1 MKVPDNLLFSLFI
14 EQDARIKKGLSEK
27 TLDVSTGRRLRALSD
42 EPAATYNVTELK
54 KEIAQLSQH
63 SQNRLFADT
72 NLTYADFTLGKMW
85 DTLKG
90 LYATTLRAK
99 NSATITPDQVS
110 ALVGQFE
117 KSLGQLL
124 DRANDKLGQNYLF
137 GGSSLTV
144 KPFDPSTLNYTASSQ
159 DFEVWVSENSKV
171 SVFLRGDRVFG
182 SNLYISN
189 VSYASPTTN
198 FTTSGAITLQVG
210 SNTYTINYGGAGEP
224 QNIQELAQDIN
235 DNFGDKLHA
244 FVSQNPDGS
253 YSLALAT
260 VELSASV
267 QFISI
272 SGELDY
278 GSDSDI
284 NNDFENPNIL
294 QAVSRVR
301 EKLQGGF
308 HPDDFDLFSLNRAG
322 DLVSLRRS
330 EVGSVLSTVK
340 NLQPTQENLDVVLKK
355 QKSDLEDADLSESI
369 MEYTRY
375 RIAYE
380 ALMRMVADQ
389 KDLTI
394 LRYL

>member
-27 TLDVSTGRRLRALSD
+27 TLDVSTGRRVRALSD
-42 EPAATYNVTELK
+42 EPTATYNVIELK

-72 NLTYADFTLGKMW
+72 NLTYVDFTLGKVW

-90 LYATTLRAK
+90 LYATTIRAK
-99 NSATITPDQVS
+99 NSATLTPDQLS
-110 ALVGQFE
+110 ALAEQFD
-117 KSLGQLL
+117 KGLGHIL
-124 DRANDKLGQNYLF
+124 DMANDKLGQNYLF

-144 KPFDPSTLNYTASSQ
+144 KPFDPNTLNYTASSQ

-171 SVFLRGDRVFG
+171 SVFLRGDKVFG
-182 SNLYISN
+182 SNLYISK
-189 VSYASPTTN
+189 VSFASPTTS
-198 FTTSGAITLQVG
+198 FTTPGAITLQVG
-210 SNTYTINYGGAGEP
+210 SNAYTISYGGAGEP
-224 QNIQELAQDIN
+224 QNIQELAQYIN
-235 DNFGDKLHA
+235 DHFGDKLHA

-253 YSLALAT
+253 YSFALAP

-267 QFISI
+267 QFIGI
-272 SGELDY
+272 TGELSA
-278 GSDSDI
+278 G
-284 NNDFENPNIL
+284 FENPNIL
-294 QAVSRVR
+294 QAVKRVK

-308 HPDDFDLFSLNRAG
+308 YPDDFDLFSLNRAG
-322 DLVSLRRS
+322 ELISLKRS

-340 NLQPTQENLDVVLKK
+340 NLQPTQENLDLVLKK
-355 QKSDLEDADLSESI
+355 QKSDLEDADISESI

-394 LRYL
+394 LKYI

>member
-14 EQDARIKKGLSEK
+14 EQDARIKKKLSEK
-27 TLDVSTGRRLRALSD
+27 TLDVSTGRRVRALSD
-42 EPAATYNVTELK
+42 EPTVTYNAIELK

-72 NLTYADFTLGKMW
+72 NLTYIDFTLGKVW

-99 NSATITPDQVS
+99 NSATLTPDQVS
-110 ALVGQFE
+110 ALAGQFD
-117 KSLGQLL
+117 KGLGHLS
-124 DRANDKLGQNYLF
+124 DMANDKLGQNYLF

-144 KPFDPSTLNYTASSQ
+144 KPFDPNTLNYTASSQ
-159 DFEVWVSENSKV
+159 DFEVWVSENLKV
-171 SVFLRGDRVFG
+171 SVFLRGDKVFG
-182 SNLYISN
+182 SNLYISK
-189 VSYASPTTN
+189 VPYTSPTTS
-198 FTTSGAITLQVG
+198 FTTPGAITLQVG
-210 SNTYTINYGGAGEP
+210 SNTYTISYGGAGEP
-224 QNIQELAQDIN
+224 QNVQELAQYIN

-260 VELSASV
+260 VELSANV
-267 QFISI
+267 QFIGI
-272 SGELDY
+272 TGELST
-278 GSDSDI
+278 G
-284 NNDFENPNIL
+284 FENPNIL
-294 QAVSRVR
+294 QAVKRVK

-308 HPDDFDLFSLNRAG
+308 YPDDFDLFSLNRASEQI
-322 DLVSLRRS
+322 SLRRS

-340 NLQPTQENLDVVLKK
+340 NLQPTQEKLDVVLKK
-355 QKSDLEDADLSESI
+355 QKSDIEDADLSESI

-375 RIAYE
+375 RITYE

-394 LRYL
+394 LKYI

>member
-27 TLDVSTGRRLRALSD
+27 TLDVSTGRRVRALSD
-42 EPAATYNVTELK
+42 EPTATYNVIELK

-72 NLTYADFTLGKMW
+72 NLTYVDFTLGKVW

-99 NSATITPDQVS
+99 NSATLTPDQLS
-110 ALVGQFE
+110 ALAEQFD
-117 KSLGQLL
+117 KGLGHIL
-124 DRANDKLGQNYLF
+124 DMANDKLGQNYLF

-144 KPFDPSTLNYTASSQ
+144 KPFDSNTLNYTASSQ

-171 SVFLRGDRVFG
+171 SVFLRGDKVFG
-182 SNLYISN
+182 SNLYISK
-189 VSYASPTTN
+189 VSYTSPTTN
-198 FTTSGAITLQVG
+198 FTTPGAITLQVG

-224 QNIQELAQDIN
+224 QNVQELAQDIN

-253 YSLALAT
+253 YSLALAP
-260 VELSASV
+260 VELSANV
-267 QFISI
+267 QFIGI
-272 SGELDY
+272 TGELST
-278 GSDSDI
+278 G
-284 NNDFENPNIL
+284 FENPNIL
-294 QAVSRVR
+294 QVVKRVK

-308 HPDDFDLFSLNRAG
+308 HPDDFDLFSLNRAS

-355 QKSDLEDADLSESI
+355 QKSDLEDADLSESL

-380 ALMRMVADQ
+380 ALMRIVADQ

>member
-14 EQDARIKKGLSEK
+14 EQDARIKKELSEK

-42 EPAATYNVTELK
+42 EPTATYNVIELK

-72 NLTYADFTLGKMW
+72 NLTYVDFTLGKVW
-85 DTLKG
+85 DTLKE
-90 LYATTLRAK
+90 LYATTIRAK
-99 NSATITPDQVS
+99 NSATLTSDQLY
-110 ALVGQFE
+110 ALAEQFD
-117 KSLGQLL
+117 KDLGHLL
-124 DRANDKLGQNYLF
+124 DMANDKLGQNYLF

-144 KPFDPSTLNYTASSQ
+144 KPFDPDTLNYTASSQ

-171 SVFLRGDRVFG
+171 SVFLRGDKVFG
-182 SNLYISN
+182 SNLYISK
-189 VSYASPTTN
+189 VSYASPTTS
-198 FTTSGAITLQVG
+198 FTTPGTITLQVG

-224 QNIQELAQDIN
+224 QNIQELAQYIN
-235 DNFGDKLHA
+235 NNFGDKLHA

-253 YSLALAT
+253 YSLALSP
-260 VELSASV
+260 VELSANV

-272 SGELDY
+272 TGDLSPG
-278 GSDSDI
+278 
-284 NNDFENPNIL
+284 FENPNIF
-294 QAVSRVR
+294 QVVKRVKD
-301 EKLQGGF
+301 KLQGGF
-308 HPDDFDLFSLNRAG
+308 YPDDFDLFSLNRASE
-322 DLVSLRRS
+322 LISLRRS

-340 NLQPTQENLDVVLKK
+340 NLQPTQEELDVVLKE
-355 QKSDLEDADLSESI
+355 QKSDIEDADVSESL

-394 LRYL
+394 LKYI

>member
-27 TLDVSTGRRLRALSD
+27 TLDVSTGRRVRALSD
-42 EPAATYNVTELK
+42 EPTATYNVIELK

-72 NLTYADFTLGKMW
+72 NLTYVDFTLGKVW

-90 LYATTLRAK
+90 LYATTIRAK
-99 NSATITPDQVS
+99 NSATLTPDQLS
-110 ALVGQFE
+110 ALAEQFD
-117 KSLGQLL
+117 KGLGHIL
-124 DRANDKLGQNYLF
+124 DMANDKLGQNYLF

-144 KPFDPSTLNYTASSQ
+144 KPFDPNTLNYTASSQ

-171 SVFLRGDRVFG
+171 SVFLRGDKVFG
-182 SNLYISN
+182 SNLYISK
-189 VSYASPTTN
+189 VSFASPTTS
-198 FTTSGAITLQVG
+198 FTTPGAITLQVG
-210 SNTYTINYGGAGEP
+210 SNAYTISYGGAGEP
-224 QNIQELAQDIN
+224 QNIQELAQYIN
-235 DNFGDKLHA
+235 NNFGDKLHA

-253 YSLALAT
+253 YSIALAP

-267 QFISI
+267 QFIGI
-272 SGELDY
+272 TGELSA
-278 GSDSDI
+278 G
-284 NNDFENPNIL
+284 FENPNIL
-294 QAVSRVR
+294 QVVKRVK

-308 HPDDFDLFSLNRAG
+308 YPDEFDLFSLNRAG
-322 DLVSLRRS
+322 ELISLRRS

-340 NLQPTQENLDVVLKK
+340 NLQPTQENLDLVLKK
-355 QKSDLEDADLSESI
+355 QKSDLEDADISESI

-394 LRYL
+394 LKYI

>member
-1 MKVPDNLLFSLFI
+1 
-14 EQDARIKKGLSEK
+14 
-27 TLDVSTGRRLRALSD
+27 
-42 EPAATYNVTELK
+42 
-54 KEIAQLSQH
+54 
-63 SQNRLFADT
+63 
-72 NLTYADFTLGKMW
+72 
-85 DTLKG
+85 
-90 LYATTLRAK
+90 
-99 NSATITPDQVS
+99 
-110 ALVGQFE
+110 
-117 KSLGQLL
+117 
-124 DRANDKLGQNYLF
+124 
-137 GGSSLTV
+137 
-144 KPFDPSTLNYTASSQ
+144 
-159 DFEVWVSENSKV
+159 
-171 SVFLRGDRVFG
+171 
-182 SNLYISN
+182 
-189 VSYASPTTN
+189 
-198 FTTSGAITLQVG
+198 
-210 SNTYTINYGGAGEP
+210 
-224 QNIQELAQDIN
+224 LAQYIN
-235 DNFGDKLHA
+235 DNLGDKLHA

-267 QFISI
+267 QFDTITGDLST
-272 SGELDY
+272 G
-278 GSDSDI
+278 
-284 NNDFENPNIL
+284 FENPNIL
-294 QAVSRVR
+294 QVVKRVK

>member
-14 EQDARIKKGLSEK
+14 EQDARIKKKLSEK
-27 TLDVSTGRRLRALSD
+27 TLDVSMGRRVRALSD
-42 EPAATYNVTELK
+42 EPTVTYNVIELK

-72 NLTYADFTLGKMW
+72 NLTYIDFTLGKVW

-99 NSATITPDQVS
+99 NSATLTPDQVS
-110 ALVGQFE
+110 ALAEQFD
-117 KSLGQLL
+117 KGLGHLL
-124 DRANDKLGQNYLF
+124 DMANDKLGQNYLF

-144 KPFDPSTLNYTASSQ
+144 KPFDPDTLNYTASSQ

-171 SVFLRGDRVFG
+171 SVFLRGDKVFG
-182 SNLYISN
+182 SNLYISK

-198 FTTSGAITLQVG
+198 FTTPGAITLQVG

-224 QNIQELAQDIN
+224 QNIQELAQYIN

-253 YSLALAT
+253 YSIALAP
-260 VELSASV
+260 VEVSANV
-267 QFISI
+267 QFIGI
-272 SGELDY
+272 TGELST
-278 GSDSDI
+278 G
-284 NNDFENPNIL
+284 FENPNIL
-294 QAVSRVR
+294 QVVKRVK

-308 HPDDFDLFSLNRAG
+308 YPDDFDLFSLNRASE
-322 DLVSLRRS
+322 LISLRRS

-340 NLQPTQENLDVVLKK
+340 NLQPTQEKLDVVLKK

-394 LRYL
+394 LKYI

>member
-27 TLDVSTGRRLRALSD
+27 TLDVSTGRRVRALSD
-42 EPAATYNVTELK
+42 EPTATYNVIELK

-72 NLTYADFTLGKMW
+72 NLTYVDFTLGKMW

-99 NSATITPDQVS
+99 NSATLTPDQVS
-110 ALVGQFE
+110 ALAVQFD
-117 KSLGQLL
+117 KGLGQLL

-144 KPFDPSTLNYTASSQ
+144 KPFDPNTLNYTASSQ

-171 SVFLRGDRVFG
+171 SVFLRGDKVFG
-182 SNLYISN
+182 SNLYISK

-198 FTTSGAITLQVG
+198 FTTPGAITLQVG

-224 QNIQELAQDIN
+224 QNIQELAQYIN
-235 DNFGDKLHA
+235 NNFGDKLHA

-253 YSLALAT
+253 YSIALSP
-260 VELSASV
+260 VELSANV
-267 QFISI
+267 QFIGI
-272 SGELDY
+272 TGELST
-278 GSDSDI
+278 G
-284 NNDFENPNIL
+284 FENPNIL
-294 QAVSRVR
+294 QAVRRVK
-301 EKLQGGF
+301 EKLQGGLY
-308 HPDDFDLFSLNRAG
+308 PDDFDLFSLNRAS

-355 QKSDLEDADLSESI
+355 QKSDIEDADLSESI

-394 LRYL
+394 LKYL

>member
-14 EQDARIKKGLSEK
+14 EQDARIKKELSEK
-27 TLDVSTGRRLRALSD
+27 TLDVSTGRRVRALSD
-42 EPAATYNVTELK
+42 EPTATYNVIEIK

-72 NLTYADFTLGKMW
+72 NLTYADFTLGKVW

-90 LYATTLRAK
+90 LYATTIRAK
-99 NSATITPDQVS
+99 NSATLTPDQVS
-110 ALVGQFE
+110 ALAEQFD
-117 KSLGQLL
+117 KGLGHLL
-124 DRANDKLGQNYLF
+124 DMANDKLGQNYLF

-144 KPFDPSTLNYTASSQ
+144 KPFDPNTLNYTASSQ

-171 SVFLRGDRVFG
+171 SVFLRGDKVFG
-182 SNLYISN
+182 SNLYISK

-198 FTTSGAITLQVG
+198 FTTTLGAITLQVG
-210 SNTYTINYGGAGEP
+210 SSTYTINYGTSTSDRR
-224 QNIQELAQDIN
+224 NIQELAQYIN
-235 DNFGDKLHA
+235 NNLGDKLHA

-253 YSLALAT
+253 YSIALSP

-267 QFISI
+267 QFIGI
-272 SGELDY
+272 TGELST
-278 GSDSDI
+278 G
-284 NNDFENPNIL
+284 FENPNIL
-294 QAVSRVR
+294 QVVKRVK

-308 HPDDFDLFSLNRAG
+308 YPDDFDLFSLNRVD

-340 NLQPTQENLDVVLKK
+340 NLQPTQENLDVVIKK
-355 QKSDLEDADLSESI
+355 QKSDLEDADLSESL

>member
-1 MKVPDNLLFSLFI
+1 LFI
-14 EQDARIKKGLSEK
+14 EQDARIKKRLSEK
-27 TLDVSTGRRLRALSD
+27 TLDVSTGRRVRALSD
-42 EPAATYNVTELK
+42 EPTATYNVIELK

-99 NSATITPDQVS
+99 NSATLTPDQVS
-110 ALVGQFE
+110 ALAEQFD
-117 KSLGQLL
+117 KGLGHLL

-144 KPFDPSTLNYTASSQ
+144 KPFDPNTLNYTASSQ

-171 SVFLRGDRVFG
+171 SVFLRGDKVFG
-182 SNLYISN
+182 SNLYISKA
-189 VSYASPTTN
+189 SYISPTTN
-198 FTTSGAITLQVG
+198 FTTPGAITLQVG
-210 SNTYTINYGGAGEP
+210 SNTYTISYGGAGEP
-224 QNIQELAQDIN
+224 QNIQELAQYIN
-235 DNFGDKLHA
+235 NNLGDKLHA
-244 FVSQNPDGS
+244 LVSQNPDGS

-267 QFISI
+267 QFGTI
-272 SGELDY
+272 SGDLST
-278 GSDSDI
+278 G
-284 NNDFENPNIL
+284 FENPNIL
-294 QAVSRVR
+294 QVVKRVK
-301 EKLQGGF
+301 EKLQSGF
-308 HPDDFDLFSLNRAG
+308 YPDDFDLFSLNRASE
-322 DLVSLRRS
+322 LISLRRS

-340 NLQPTQENLDVVLKK
+340 NLQPTQENIDVVLKK

-394 LRYL
+394 LKYL

>member
-1 MKVPDNLLFSLFI
+1 MKVPDNLLFSLFV
-14 EQDARIKKGLSEK
+14 EQNARIKKGLSEK
-27 TLDVSTGRRLRALSD
+27 TLDVSTGRRVRSLSD
-42 EPAATYNVTELK
+42 EPTATYNVIELK

-99 NSATITPDQVS
+99 NSATLTPDQVS
-110 ALVGQFE
+110 ALAVQFD
-117 KSLGQLL
+117 KGLGQLL

-144 KPFDPSTLNYTASSQ
+144 KPFDPNTLDYTASSQ

-171 SVFLRGDRVFG
+171 SVFLRGDKVFG
-182 SNLYISN
+182 SNLYISK
-189 VSYASPTTN
+189 VSYASPTTS
-198 FTTSGAITLQVG
+198 FTTPGAITLQVG

-224 QNIQELAQDIN
+224 QNIQELAQYIN
-235 DNFGDKLHA
+235 DHFGDKLHA

-253 YSLALAT
+253 YSLALAP

-267 QFISI
+267 QFIGI
-272 SGELDY
+272 TGELST
-278 GSDSDI
+278 G
-284 NNDFENPNIL
+284 FENPNIL
-294 QAVSRVR
+294 QAVKRVK

-308 HPDDFDLFSLNRAG
+308 YPDDFDLFSLNRVG

-340 NLQPTQENLDVVLKK
+340 NLQPTQDNLDVVLKK
-355 QKSDLEDADLSESI
+355 QKSDIEDADLSESI

-394 LRYL
+394 LKYI

>member
-14 EQDARIKKGLSEK
+14 EQDARIKKELSEK
-27 TLDVSTGRRLRALSD
+27 TLDVSTGRRVRALSD
-42 EPAATYNVTELK
+42 EPTATYNVIELK

-72 NLTYADFTLGKMW
+72 NLTYADFTLGKVW

-99 NSATITPDQVS
+99 NSATLTPDQLY
-110 ALVGQFE
+110 ALAEQFD

-144 KPFDPSTLNYTASSQ
+144 KPFDPNTLNYTASSQ

-171 SVFLRGDRVFG
+171 SVFLRGDKVFG
-182 SNLYISN
+182 SNLYISK
-189 VSYASPTTN
+189 VSYASPTTS
-198 FTTSGAITLQVG
+198 FTTPGAITLQVG
-210 SNTYTINYGGAGEP
+210 SNTYTISYGGAGEP
-224 QNIQELAQDIN
+224 QNIQELAQYIN
-235 DNFGDKLHA
+235 NNLGDKLHA

-253 YSLALAT
+253 YSIALAP
-260 VELSASV
+260 VELSSNV

-272 SGELDY
+272 SGELST
-278 GSDSDI
+278 G
-284 NNDFENPNIL
+284 FENPNIL
-294 QAVSRVR
+294 QVVKRVK

-308 HPDDFDLFSLNRAG
+308 YPDDFDLFSLNRAS

-355 QKSDLEDADLSESI
+355 QKSDIEDADLSESI

-394 LRYL
+394 LKYI

>member
-14 EQDARIKKGLSEK
+14 EQDARIKKVLSEK
-27 TLDVSTGRRLRALSD
+27 TLDVSTGRRVRALSD
-42 EPAATYNVTELK
+42 EPTATYNVIELK

-72 NLTYADFTLGKMW
+72 NLTYVDFTLGKVW

-90 LYATTLRAK
+90 LYATTIRAK
-99 NSATITPDQVS
+99 NSATLTPDQLS
-110 ALVGQFE
+110 ALAEQFD
-117 KSLGQLL
+117 KGLGHIL
-124 DRANDKLGQNYLF
+124 DMANDKLGQNYLF

-144 KPFDPSTLNYTASSQ
+144 KPFDPNTLNYTASSQ

-171 SVFLRGDRVFG
+171 SVFLRGDKVFG
-182 SNLYISN
+182 SNLYISK
-189 VSYASPTTN
+189 VSFASPTTS
-198 FTTSGAITLQVG
+198 FTTPGAITLQVG
-210 SNTYTINYGGAGEP
+210 SNAYTISYGGAGEP
-224 QNIQELAQDIN
+224 QNIQELAQYIN
-235 DNFGDKLHA
+235 NNFGDKLHA

-253 YSLALAT
+253 YSIALAP
-260 VELSASV
+260 VELSANV
-267 QFISI
+267 QFIGI
-272 SGELDY
+272 TGELSA
-278 GSDSDI
+278 G
-284 NNDFENPNIL
+284 FENPNIL
-294 QAVSRVR
+294 QAVKRVK

-308 HPDDFDLFSLNRAG
+308 YPDDFDLFSLNRASE
-322 DLVSLRRS
+322 LISLRRS

-340 NLQPTQENLDVVLKK
+340 NLQPTQEKLDVVLKK
-355 QKSDLEDADLSESI
+355 QKSDIEDANISESL

>member
-1 MKVPDNLLFSLFI
+1 
-14 EQDARIKKGLSEK
+14 
-27 TLDVSTGRRLRALSD
+27 
-42 EPAATYNVTELK
+42 
-54 KEIAQLSQH
+54 
-63 SQNRLFADT
+63 
-72 NLTYADFTLGKMW
+72 
-85 DTLKG
+85 
-90 LYATTLRAK
+90 
-99 NSATITPDQVS
+99 
-110 ALVGQFE
+110 
-117 KSLGQLL
+117 
-124 DRANDKLGQNYLF
+124 
-137 GGSSLTV
+137 
-144 KPFDPSTLNYTASSQ
+144 
-159 DFEVWVSENSKV
+159 
-171 SVFLRGDRVFG
+171 
-182 SNLYISN
+182 
-189 VSYASPTTN
+189 
-198 FTTSGAITLQVG
+198 
-210 SNTYTINYGGAGEP
+210 
-224 QNIQELAQDIN
+224 LAQDIN

-253 YSLALAT
+253 YSLALAP

-294 QAVSRVR
+294 QVVKRVK

-308 HPDDFDLFSLNRAG
+308 YPDDFDLFSLNRVG

-355 QKSDLEDADLSESI
+355 QKSDIEDADLSESI

>member
-27 TLDVSTGRRLRALSD
+27 TLDVSTGRRVGALSD
-42 EPAATYNVTELK
+42 EPTATYNVIELK

-72 NLTYADFTLGKMW
+72 NLTYVDFTLGKVW

-90 LYATTLRAK
+90 LYATTIRAK
-99 NSATITPDQVS
+99 NSATLTPDQLS
-110 ALVGQFE
+110 ALAEQFD
-117 KSLGQLL
+117 KGLGQLL
-124 DRANDKLGQNYLF
+124 DMANDKLGQNYLF

-144 KPFDPSTLNYTASSQ
+144 KPFDPNTLDYTASSQ

-171 SVFLRGDRVFG
+171 SVFLRGDKVFG
-182 SNLYISN
+182 SNLYISK
-189 VSYASPTTN
+189 VSYVSPITS
-198 FTTSGAITLQVG
+198 FTTPGAITLQVG

-224 QNIQELAQDIN
+224 QNIQELAQYIN
-235 DNFGDKLHA
+235 DHFGDKLHA

-253 YSLALAT
+253 YSLALST
-260 VELSASV
+260 VELSANV
-267 QFISI
+267 QFIGI
-272 SGELDY
+272 SGDLST
-278 GSDSDI
+278 G
-284 NNDFENPNIL
+284 FENPNIL
-294 QAVSRVR
+294 QVVKRVK

-308 HPDDFDLFSLNRAG
+308 YPDDFDLFSLNRASE
-322 DLVSLRRS
+322 LISLRRS

-340 NLQPTQENLDVVLKK
+340 NLQPTQEKLDVVLKK
-355 QKSDLEDADLSESI
+355 QKSDIEDANISESL

-394 LRYL
+394 LKYL

>member
-14 EQDARIKKGLSEK
+14 EQDARIKKELSEK

-42 EPAATYNVTELK
+42 EPTATYNVIELK

-90 LYATTLRAK
+90 LYATTHRAK

-110 ALVGQFE
+110 ALAEQFD
-117 KSLGQLL
+117 KGLGQLL

-144 KPFDPSTLNYTASSQ
+144 KPFDPSTLDYTASFQ

-171 SVFLRGDRVFG
+171 SVFLRGNRVFG

-198 FTTSGAITLQVG
+198 FTPPGAITLQVG

-224 QNIQELAQDIN
+224 QNTQELAQYIN
-235 DNFGDKLHA
+235 DNFGDELHA

-253 YSLALAT
+253 YSLALST

-267 QFISI
+267 QFDII
-272 SGELDY
+272 TGELSM
-278 GSDSDI
+278 G
-284 NNDFENPNIL
+284 FENPNIL
-294 QAVSRVR
+294 QVVERVK

-308 HPDDFDLFSLNRAG
+308 YPDDFDLFSLNRAG
-322 DLVSLRRS
+322 ELVSLRRS

-340 NLQPTQENLDVVLKK
+340 NLQTTQENLDVFLKK

-380 ALMRMVADQ
+380 ALMRMVAGQ
-389 KDLTI
+389 KLTNHPGKP
-394 LRYL
+394 

>member
-42 EPAATYNVTELK
+42 EPTATYNVIELK

-72 NLTYADFTLGKMW
+72 NLTYIDFILGKIW

-99 NSATITPDQVS
+99 NSATLTPDQLS
-110 ALVGQFE
+110 ALAEQFN
-117 KSLGQLL
+117 KGLGHIL
-124 DRANDKLGQNYLF
+124 DMANDKLGQNYLF

-144 KPFDPSTLNYTASSQ
+144 KPFDPNTLNYTASSQ

-171 SVFLRGDRVFG
+171 SVFLRGDKVFG
-182 SNLYISN
+182 SNLYISK

-198 FTTSGAITLQVG
+198 FTTPGAITLQVG
-210 SNTYTINYGGAGEP
+210 SNTYTISYGGAGEP
-224 QNIQELAQDIN
+224 QNIQELAQYIN
-235 DNFGDKLHA
+235 DHFGDKLHA

-253 YSLALAT
+253 YSIALAP

-272 SGELDY
+272 TGELST
-278 GSDSDI
+278 G
-284 NNDFENPNIL
+284 FENPNIL
-294 QAVSRVR
+294 QVVKRVK

-308 HPDDFDLFSLNRAG
+308 YPDEFDLFSLNRAS

-340 NLQPTQENLDVVLKK
+340 NLQPTQEKLDLVLKK
-355 QKSDLEDADLSESI
+355 QKSNIEDADLSESI

-394 LRYL
+394 LKYI

>member
-14 EQDARIKKGLSEK
+14 EQDAKIKKGLSEK
-27 TLDVSTGRRLRALSD
+27 TLDVSTGRRVRALSD
-42 EPAATYNVTELK
+42 EPTATYNVIELK

-72 NLTYADFTLGKMW
+72 NLTYIDFTLGKVW

-90 LYATTLRAK
+90 LYATTVRAK
-99 NSATITPDQVS
+99 NSATLTLDQVS
-110 ALVGQFE
+110 ALAEQFD
-117 KSLGQLL
+117 KGLGHLL
-124 DRANDKLGQNYLF
+124 DMANDKLGQNYLF

-144 KPFDPSTLNYTASSQ
+144 KPFDPNTLNYTASSQ
-159 DFEVWVSENSKV
+159 DFEVWVSENSNV
-171 SVFLRGDRVFG
+171 SVFLRGDKVFG
-182 SNLYISN
+182 SNLYISK
-189 VSYASPTTN
+189 VSYASPTTS
-198 FTTSGAITLQVG
+198 FTTPGAITLQVG
-210 SNTYTINYGGAGEP
+210 SNTYTISYGGAGEP
-224 QNIQELAQDIN
+224 QNIQELAQYIN
-235 DNFGDKLHA
+235 NNFGDKLHA

-253 YSLALAT
+253 YSLALAP

-272 SGELDY
+272 TGDLSTG
-278 GSDSDI
+278 
-284 NNDFENPNIL
+284 FENPNIL
-294 QAVSRVR
+294 QVVKRVK
-301 EKLQGGF
+301 EKLQGRF
-308 HPDDFDLFSLNRAG
+308 YPDDFDFFSLNRAG

-340 NLQPTQENLDVVLKK
+340 NLQPTQEKLDVVLKK
-355 QKSDLEDADLSESI
+355 QKSDIEDADLSESI

-394 LRYL
+394 LKYI

>member
-1 MKVPDNLLFSLFI
+1 LDRANDKLGQNYLFGGSSLTVKPF
-14 EQDARIKKGLSEK
+14 DPS
-27 TLDVSTGRRLRALSD
+27 TLE
-42 EPAATYNVTELK
+42 EPTATYNVIELK

-90 LYATTLRAK
+90 LYATTHRAK

-110 ALVGQFE
+110 ALAEQFD
-117 KSLGQLL
+117 KGLGQLL

-144 KPFDPSTLNYTASSQ
+144 KPFDPSTLDYTASFQ

-171 SVFLRGDRVFG
+171 SVFLRGNRVFG

-198 FTTSGAITLQVG
+198 FTPPGAITLQVG

-224 QNIQELAQDIN
+224 QNTQELAQYIN
-235 DNFGDKLHA
+235 DNFGDELHA

-253 YSLALAT
+253 YSLALST

-267 QFISI
+267 QFDII
-272 SGELDY
+272 TGELSM
-278 GSDSDI
+278 G
-284 NNDFENPNIL
+284 FENPNIL
-294 QAVSRVR
+294 QVVERVK

-308 HPDDFDLFSLNRAG
+308 YPDDFDLFSLNRAG
-322 DLVSLRRS
+322 ELVSLRRS

-340 NLQPTQENLDVVLKK
+340 NLQTTQENLDVFLKK

>member
-1 MKVPDNLLFSLFI
+1 MKVPDNLLFSLFV
-14 EQDARIKKGLSEK
+14 EQDARIKKGLSGK
-27 TLDVSTGRRLRALSD
+27 TLDVSMGRRLRTLSD
-42 EPAATYNVTELK
+42 EPTATYNVIELK

-110 ALVGQFE
+110 ALAEQFD
-117 KSLGQLL
+117 KGLGQLL

-144 KPFDPSTLNYTASSQ
+144 KPFDPDTLDYTASSQ

-182 SNLYISN
+182 SNLYISK

-224 QNIQELAQDIN
+224 QNIQELAQYIN
-235 DNFGDKLHA
+235 NNLGDKLHA

-253 YSLALAT
+253 YSLALST

-267 QFISI
+267 QF
-272 SGELDY
+272 GT
-278 GSDSDI
+278 I
-284 NNDFENPNIL
+284 NGDGDLSTGFENPNIL
-294 QAVSRVR
+294 QAVKRVK

-308 HPDDFDLFSLNRAG
+308 HPDDFDLFSLNRVG

-394 LRYL
+394 LKYI

>member
-14 EQDARIKKGLSEK
+14 EQDARIKKELSEK

-42 EPAATYNVTELK
+42 EPTATYNVIELK

-90 LYATTLRAK
+90 LYATTHRAK

-110 ALVGQFE
+110 ALAEQFD
-117 KSLGQLL
+117 KGLGQLL

-144 KPFDPSTLNYTASSQ
+144 KPFDPSTLDYTASFQ

-171 SVFLRGDRVFG
+171 SVFLRGNRVFG

-198 FTTSGAITLQVG
+198 FTPPGAITLQVG

-224 QNIQELAQDIN
+224 QNTQELAQYIN
-235 DNFGDKLHA
+235 DNFGDELHA

-253 YSLALAT
+253 YSLALST

-267 QFISI
+267 QFDII
-272 SGELDY
+272 TGELSM
-278 GSDSDI
+278 G
-284 NNDFENPNIL
+284 FENPNIL
-294 QAVSRVR
+294 QVVERVK

-308 HPDDFDLFSLNRAG
+308 YPDDFDLFSLNRAG
-322 DLVSLRRS
+322 ELVSLRRS

-340 NLQPTQENLDVVLKK
+340 NLQTTQENLDVFLKK

>member
-1 MKVPDNLLFSLFI
+1 MAMKVPDNLLFSLFI
-14 EQDARIKKGLSEK
+14 EQDARVKKGLSEK

-42 EPAATYNVTELK
+42 EPTATYNVIELK

-72 NLTYADFTLGKMW
+72 NLTYVDFTLGKVW

-99 NSATITPDQVS
+99 NSATLTPDQLY
-110 ALVGQFE
+110 ALAEQFD
-117 KSLGQLL
+117 KGLGHLL
-124 DRANDKLGQNYLF
+124 DMANDKLGQNYLF

-144 KPFDPSTLNYTASSQ
+144 KPFDPNTLNYTASSQ

-171 SVFLRGDRVFG
+171 SIFLRGDRVFG
-182 SNLYISN
+182 SNLYISK
-189 VSYASPTTN
+189 VSYTSPATN
-198 FTTSGAITLQVG
+198 FTTPGAITLQVG
-210 SNTYTINYGGAGEP
+210 SNTYTISYGGVGEP
-224 QNIQELAQDIN
+224 QNIQELAQYIN
-235 DNFGDKLHA
+235 NNFGDKLHA

-253 YSLALAT
+253 YSIALAP
-260 VELSASV
+260 VELSANV

-272 SGELDY
+272 TGELST
-278 GSDSDI
+278 G
-284 NNDFENPNIL
+284 FENPNIL
-294 QAVSRVR
+294 QAVKRVK

-308 HPDDFDLFSLNRAG
+308 YPDGFDLFSLSRASE
-322 DLVSLRRS
+322 LISLRRS

-340 NLQPTQENLDVVLKK
+340 NLQPTQEKLDVVLKK
-355 QKSDLEDADLSESI
+355 QKSDIEDANISESL

-380 ALMRMVADQ
+380 ALMRMVADR

-394 LRYL
+394 LKYI

>member
-27 TLDVSTGRRLRALSD
+27 TLDVSTGRRVRALSD
-42 EPAATYNVTELK
+42 EPTATYNVIELK

-72 NLTYADFTLGKMW
+72 NLTYIDFTLGKMW

-90 LYATTLRAK
+90 LYATTIRAK
-99 NSATITPDQVS
+99 NSATLTPDQLS
-110 ALVGQFE
+110 ALAEQFD
-117 KSLGQLL
+117 KGLGQLL

-144 KPFDPSTLNYTASSQ
+144 KPFDPNTLNYTASSQ

-171 SVFLRGDRVFG
+171 SVFLRGDKVFG
-182 SNLYISN
+182 SNLYISK
-189 VSYASPTTN
+189 VSYASPTTS
-198 FTTSGAITLQVG
+198 FTTPGAITLQVG
-210 SNTYTINYGGAGEP
+210 SNTYTISYGGVGEP
-224 QNIQELAQDIN
+224 QNIQELAQYIN
-235 DNFGDKLHA
+235 NNFGDKLHA

-253 YSLALAT
+253 YSLALAP
-260 VELSASV
+260 VELSANV

-272 SGELDY
+272 TGDLSTG
-278 GSDSDI
+278 
-284 NNDFENPNIL
+284 FENPNIL
-294 QAVSRVR
+294 QVVKRVK

-308 HPDDFDLFSLNRAG
+308 YPDDFDLFSLNRASE
-322 DLVSLRRS
+322 LISLRRS

-340 NLQPTQENLDVVLKK
+340 NLQPTQEKLDVVLKK
-355 QKSDLEDADLSESI
+355 QKSDLEDADLSESL

-394 LRYL
+394 LKYL

>member
-27 TLDVSTGRRLRALSD
+27 TLDVSTGRRVRALSD
-42 EPAATYNVTELK
+42 EPTTTYNVIELK

-72 NLTYADFTLGKMW
+72 NLTYADFTLGKVW

-90 LYATTLRAK
+90 LYATTIRAK
-99 NSATITPDQVS
+99 NSATLTPDQLY
-110 ALVGQFE
+110 ALAEQFD
-117 KSLGQLL
+117 KGLGQLL
-124 DRANDKLGQNYLF
+124 DMANDKLGQNYLF

-144 KPFDPSTLNYTASSQ
+144 KPFDPNTLNYTASSQ

-182 SNLYISN
+182 SNLYISK
-189 VSYASPTTN
+189 VSYASPTTS

-210 SNTYTINYGGAGEP
+210 SNTYTISYGGAGEP
-224 QNIQELAQDIN
+224 QNIQELAQYIN

-253 YSLALAT
+253 YSLALAP

-267 QFISI
+267 QFIGI
-272 SGELDY
+272 TGELST
-278 GSDSDI
+278 G
-284 NNDFENPNIL
+284 FENPNIL
-294 QAVSRVR
+294 QVVKRVK

-308 HPDDFDLFSLNRAG
+308 YPDDFDLFSLNRVG

-340 NLQPTQENLDVVLKK
+340 NLQPTQEKLDLVLKK
-355 QKSDLEDADLSESI
+355 QKSDIEDADLSESI

-394 LRYL
+394 LKYI

>member
-1 MKVPDNLLFSLFI
+1 MKVPDNLLFSSFI
-14 EQDARIKKGLSEK
+14 EQDARIRKGLSEK
-27 TLDVSTGRRLRALSD
+27 TLDVSTVRRVRALSD
-42 EPAATYNVTELK
+42 EPTATYNVIELK

-72 NLTYADFTLGKMW
+72 NLTYIDFTLGKMW

-99 NSATITPDQVS
+99 NSATLTPDQVS
-110 ALVGQFE
+110 ALAEQFD
-117 KSLGQLL
+117 KGLGHIL
-124 DRANDKLGQNYLF
+124 DMANDKLGQNYLF

-171 SVFLRGDRVFG
+171 SVFLRGDKVFG
-182 SNLYISN
+182 SNLYISK
-189 VSYASPTTN
+189 VSYASPTAS
-198 FTTSGAITLQVG
+198 FTTPGAITLQVG
-210 SNTYTINYGGAGEP
+210 SNTYTISYGGAGEP
-224 QNIQELAQDIN
+224 QNIQELAQYIN
-235 DNFGDKLHA
+235 NNFGDKLHA

-253 YSLALAT
+253 YSIALAP
-260 VELSASV
+260 VELSANV

-272 SGELDY
+272 TGDLSTG
-278 GSDSDI
+278 
-284 NNDFENPNIL
+284 FENPNIL
-294 QAVSRVR
+294 QAVKRVK

-308 HPDDFDLFSLNRAG
+308 YPDDFDLFSLSRVSE
-322 DLVSLRRS
+322 LISLRRS
-330 EVGSVLSTVK
+330 EVGSVVSTVK
-340 NLQPTQENLDVVLKK
+340 NLQPTQEKLDVVLKK
-355 QKSDLEDADLSESI
+355 QKSDIEDADLSESI

-394 LRYL
+394 LKYL

>member
-1 MKVPDNLLFSLFI
+1 MAMKVPDNLLFSLFV
-14 EQDARIKKGLSEK
+14 EQDARIKKELSEK
-27 TLDVSTGRRLRALSD
+27 TLNISTGRRLRALSD
-42 EPAATYNVTELK
+42 EPTATYNVIELK

-72 NLTYADFTLGKMW
+72 NLTYADFTLGKIW

-99 NSATITPDQVS
+99 NSATLTPDQVS
-110 ALVGQFE
+110 ALAEQFE
-117 KSLGQLL
+117 KGLGQLL

-171 SVFLRGDRVFG
+171 SVFLRGDKVFG
-182 SNLYISN
+182 SNLYISK
-189 VSYASPTTN
+189 VSYASPTIG
-198 FTTSGAITLQVG
+198 FTTPGAITLQVG

-224 QNIQELAQDIN
+224 QNIQELAQYIN

-253 YSLALAT
+253 YSLALST

-267 QFISI
+267 QFATIT
-272 SGELDY
+272 GELST
-278 GSDSDI
+278 G
-284 NNDFENPNIL
+284 FENPNIL
-294 QAVSRVR
+294 QAVKRVK
-301 EKLQGGF
+301 EKLQGGLY
-308 HPDDFDLFSLNRAG
+308 PDDFDLFSLNRVS

>member
-14 EQDARIKKGLSEK
+14 EQDARIKKELSEK

-42 EPAATYNVTELK
+42 EPTATYNVIELK

-90 LYATTLRAK
+90 LYATTHRAK

-117 KSLGQLL
+117 KGLGQLL

-144 KPFDPSTLNYTASSQ
+144 KPFDPRTLNYTASSQ

-198 FTTSGAITLQVG
+198 FTTPGAIILQVG

-253 YSLALAT
+253 YSLALST

-267 QFISI
+267 QFDSI
-272 SGELDY
+272 SGDLST
-278 GSDSDI
+278 G
-284 NNDFENPNIL
+284 FENPNIL

-355 QKSDLEDADLSESI
+355 QKSDLEDADLSKSI

-380 ALMRMVADQ
+380 ALMRIVADQ

>member
-27 TLDVSTGRRLRALSD
+27 TLDVSTGRRVRALSD
-42 EPAATYNVTELK
+42 EPTATYNVIELK

-99 NSATITPDQVS
+99 NSATLTPDQLS
-110 ALVGQFE
+110 ALAEQFD
-117 KSLGQLL
+117 KGLGQLL
-124 DRANDKLGQNYLF
+124 DRTNDKLGQNYLF

-144 KPFDPSTLNYTASSQ
+144 KPFDPNTLNYTASSQ

-171 SVFLRGDRVFG
+171 SVFLRGDKVFG
-182 SNLYISN
+182 SNLYISK
-189 VSYASPTTN
+189 VSYTSPTTN
-198 FTTSGAITLQVG
+198 FTTPGAITLQVG

-224 QNIQELAQDIN
+224 QNTQELAQYIN

-253 YSLALAT
+253 YSIALAP

-267 QFISI
+267 QFIGI
-272 SGELDY
+272 TGELST
-278 GSDSDI
+278 G
-284 NNDFENPNIL
+284 FENPNIL
-294 QAVSRVR
+294 QVVKRVR

-308 HPDDFDLFSLNRAG
+308 YPDDFDLFSLNRVG
-322 DLVSLRRS
+322 DLISLRRS

-340 NLQPTQENLDVVLKK
+340 NLQPTQDNLDVVLKK
-355 QKSDLEDADLSESI
+355 QKSDIEDADLSESI

-394 LRYL
+394 LKYI

>member
-27 TLDVSTGRRLRALSD
+27 TLDVSTGRRVRALSD
-42 EPAATYNVTELK
+42 EPTATYNVIELK

-72 NLTYADFTLGKMW
+72 NLTYIDFTLGKMW

-90 LYATTLRAK
+90 LYATTIRAK
-99 NSATITPDQVS
+99 NSATLTPDQLS
-110 ALVGQFE
+110 ALAEQFD
-117 KSLGQLL
+117 KGLGQLL

-144 KPFDPSTLNYTASSQ
+144 KPFDPNTLNYTASSQ

-182 SNLYISN
+182 SNLYISK
-189 VSYASPTTN
+189 VSYASPTTS
-198 FTTSGAITLQVG
+198 FTTPGAITLQVG
-210 SNTYTINYGGAGEP
+210 SNTYTISYGSAGEP
-224 QNIQELAQDIN
+224 QNIQGLAQYIN
-235 DNFGDKLHA
+235 NNFGDKLHA

-253 YSLALAT
+253 YSLALAL

-272 SGELDY
+272 TGELST
-278 GSDSDI
+278 G
-284 NNDFENPNIL
+284 FENPNIL
-294 QAVSRVR
+294 QVVKRVK
-301 EKLQGGF
+301 EKLHGGF
-308 HPDDFDLFSLNRAG
+308 YPDDFDLFSLNRAG

-340 NLQPTQENLDVVLKK
+340 NLQPTQEKLDVVLKK
-355 QKSDLEDADLSESI
+355 QKSDLEDADLSESL

-394 LRYL
+394 LKYL

>member
-14 EQDARIKKGLSEK
+14 EQDARIKKKLSEK
-27 TLDVSTGRRLRALSD
+27 TLDVSTGRRVRALSD
-42 EPAATYNVTELK
+42 EPTATYNVIELK
-54 KEIAQLSQH
+54 KDIAQLSQH

-72 NLTYADFTLGKMW
+72 NLTYADFALGKMW

-99 NSATITPDQVS
+99 NSATLTPDQVS
-110 ALVGQFE
+110 ALAEQFD
-117 KSLGQLL
+117 KGLGHIL
-124 DRANDKLGQNYLF
+124 DMANDKLGQNYLF

-144 KPFDPSTLNYTASSQ
+144 KPFDPNTLNYTASSQ

-171 SVFLRGDRVFG
+171 SVFLRGDKVFG

-189 VSYASPTTN
+189 VSYASPTTS
-198 FTTSGAITLQVG
+198 FTTPGAITLQVG

-224 QNIQELAQDIN
+224 QNIQELAQYIN
-235 DNFGDKLHA
+235 DHFGDKLHA

-253 YSLALAT
+253 YSIALAP
-260 VELSASV
+260 VELSANV
-267 QFISI
+267 QFIGI
-272 SGELDY
+272 SGDLST
-278 GSDSDI
+278 G
-284 NNDFENPNIL
+284 FENPNIL
-294 QAVSRVR
+294 QVVKRVK

-308 HPDDFDLFSLNRAG
+308 YPDDFDLFSLNRVG

-355 QKSDLEDADLSESI
+355 QKSDLEDADISESI

-394 LRYL
+394 LKYL

>member
-27 TLDVSTGRRLRALSD
+27 TLDVSTGRRVRTLSD
-42 EPAATYNVTELK
+42 EPTATYNVIELK

-72 NLTYADFTLGKMW
+72 NLTYADFTLGKVW

-90 LYATTLRAK
+90 LYATTIRAK
-99 NSATITPDQVS
+99 NSATLTPDQVS
-110 ALVGQFE
+110 ALAGQFD
-117 KSLGQLL
+117 KGLGQLL

-144 KPFDPSTLNYTASSQ
+144 KPFDPNTLNYTASSQ

-171 SVFLRGDRVFG
+171 SVFLRGDKVFG
-182 SNLYISN
+182 SNLYISK
-189 VSYASPTTN
+189 VSYVSPTTN

-210 SNTYTINYGGAGEP
+210 SNTYTINYGNAGEP
-224 QNIQELAQDIN
+224 QNIQELAQYIN

-253 YSLALAT
+253 YSLALAP
-260 VELSASV
+260 VELSANV

-272 SGELDY
+272 SGDLST
-278 GSDSDI
+278 G
-284 NNDFENPNIL
+284 FENPNIL
-294 QAVSRVR
+294 QVVKRVK

-308 HPDDFDLFSLNRAG
+308 YPDDFDLFSLNRAG

-355 QKSDLEDADLSESI
+355 QKSDLEDADLSESL

-380 ALMRMVADQ
+380 ALMRIVADQ

>member
-1 MKVPDNLLFSLFI
+1 VPDNLLFSLFI

-42 EPAATYNVTELK
+42 EPTATYNVIELK

-117 KSLGQLL
+117 KGLGQLL

-144 KPFDPSTLNYTASSQ
+144 KPFDPRTLNYTASSQ

-198 FTTSGAITLQVG
+198 FTTPGAIILQVG

-253 YSLALAT
+253 YSLALST

-267 QFISI
+267 QFDSI
-272 SGELDY
+272 SGDLST
-278 GSDSDI
+278 G
-284 NNDFENPNIL
+284 FENPNIL

-355 QKSDLEDADLSESI
+355 QKSDLEDADLSKSI

>member
-14 EQDARIKKGLSEK
+14 EQDARIKKGLLEK
-27 TLDVSTGRRLRALSD
+27 TLDVSTGRRVRALSD
-42 EPAATYNVTELK
+42 EPTATYNVIELK

-72 NLTYADFTLGKMW
+72 NLTYVDFTLGKVW

-99 NSATITPDQVS
+99 NSATLTPDQVS
-110 ALVGQFE
+110 ALAEQFD
-117 KSLGQLL
+117 KGLGHIL
-124 DRANDKLGQNYLF
+124 DMANDKLGQNYIF

-144 KPFDPSTLNYTASSQ
+144 KPFDPNTLDYTASSQ

-171 SVFLRGDRVFG
+171 SVFLRGDKVFG
-182 SNLYISN
+182 SNLYISK
-189 VSYASPTTN
+189 VSFASPTTS
-198 FTTSGAITLQVG
+198 FTTTLGAITLQVG
-210 SNTYTINYGGAGEP
+210 SNTYTINYGTSTSDRR
-224 QNIQELAQDIN
+224 NIQELAHYIN
-235 DNFGDKLHA
+235 NNFGDKLHA

-260 VELSASV
+260 VELSANV
-267 QFISI
+267 QFIGI
-272 SGELDY
+272 TGELST
-278 GSDSDI
+278 G
-284 NNDFENPNIL
+284 FENPNIL
-294 QAVSRVR
+294 QAVKRVK

-308 HPDDFDLFSLNRAG
+308 YPDDFDLFSLNRAG
-322 DLVSLRRS
+322 DLISLRRS

-355 QKSDLEDADLSESI
+355 QKSDIEDADLSESI

-394 LRYL
+394 LKYI

>member
-27 TLDVSTGRRLRALSD
+27 TLDVSTGRRVRALSD
-42 EPAATYNVTELK
+42 EPTATYNVIEIK

-72 NLTYADFTLGKMW
+72 NLTYADFTLGKVW

-90 LYATTLRAK
+90 LYATTIRAK
-99 NSATITPDQVS
+99 NSATLTPDQLYAV
-110 ALVGQFE
+110 AEQFD
-117 KSLGQLL
+117 KGLGHIL
-124 DRANDKLGQNYLF
+124 DMANDKLGHNYLF

-144 KPFDPSTLNYTASSQ
+144 KPFDPNTLNYTASSQ

-171 SVFLRGDRVFG
+171 SVFLRGDKVFG
-182 SNLYISN
+182 SNLYISK
-189 VSYASPTTN
+189 VSYASPTTS
-198 FTTSGAITLQVG
+198 FTTPGAITLQVG
-210 SNTYTINYGGAGEP
+210 SNTYTISYGGAGEP
-224 QNIQELAQDIN
+224 QNIQELAQYIN
-235 DNFGDKLHA
+235 NNFGDKLHA

-253 YSLALAT
+253 YSIALAP
-260 VELSASV
+260 VELSANV
-267 QFISI
+267 QFIGITGDLST
-272 SGELDY
+272 G
-278 GSDSDI
+278 
-284 NNDFENPNIL
+284 FENPNIL
-294 QAVSRVR
+294 QAVKRVK

-308 HPDDFDLFSLNRAG
+308 YPDDFDLFSLNRAS

-340 NLQPTQENLDVVLKK
+340 NLQPTQEKLDVVLKK
-355 QKSDLEDADLSESI
+355 QKSDIEDADLSESI

-394 LRYL
+394 LKYL

>member
-14 EQDARIKKGLSEK
+14 EQDARIKKKLSEK
-27 TLDVSTGRRLRALSD
+27 TLNVSTGRRLRALSD
-42 EPAATYNVTELK
+42 EPTATYNVIGLK

-72 NLTYADFTLGKMW
+72 NLTYIDFTLGKVW

-90 LYATTLRAK
+90 LYATTIRAK
-99 NSATITPDQVS
+99 NSATLTPDQLS
-110 ALVGQFE
+110 ALAEQFD
-117 KSLGQLL
+117 KGLGHLL
-124 DRANDKLGQNYLF
+124 DMANDKLGQNHLF

-144 KPFDPSTLNYTASSQ
+144 KPFDPNTLNYTASSQ

-171 SVFLRGDRVFG
+171 SVFLRGDKVFG
-182 SNLYISN
+182 SNLYISK
-189 VSYASPTTN
+189 VSYVSPTTS
-198 FTTSGAITLQVG
+198 FTTPGAITLQVG
-210 SNTYTINYGGAGEP
+210 SNTYTISYGGAGEP
-224 QNIQELAQDIN
+224 QNIQELAQYIN
-235 DNFGDKLHA
+235 NNFGDKLHA

-253 YSLALAT
+253 YSIALAP
-260 VELSASV
+260 VKLSANV
-267 QFISI
+267 QFIGI
-272 SGELDY
+272 TGELST
-278 GSDSDI
+278 G
-284 NNDFENPNIL
+284 FENPNIL
-294 QAVSRVR
+294 QVVKRVR

-308 HPDDFDLFSLNRAG
+308 YPDDFDLFSLSRASE
-322 DLVSLRRS
+322 LISLRRS

-355 QKSDLEDADLSESI
+355 QKSDIEDADLSQSI
-369 MEYTRY
+369 MEYMRY

-394 LRYL
+394 LKYI

>member
-14 EQDARIKKGLSEK
+14 EQDARIKKELSEK

-42 EPAATYNVTELK
+42 EPTATYNVIELK

-90 LYATTLRAK
+90 LYATTHRAK

-110 ALVGQFE
+110 ALAEQFD
-117 KSLGQLL
+117 KGLGQLL

-144 KPFDPSTLNYTASSQ
+144 KPFDPSTLDYTASFQ

-171 SVFLRGDRVFG
+171 SVFLRGNRVFG

-198 FTTSGAITLQVG
+198 FTPPGAITLQVG

-224 QNIQELAQDIN
+224 QNTQELAQYIN
-235 DNFGDKLHA
+235 DNFGDELHA

-253 YSLALAT
+253 YSLALST

-267 QFISI
+267 QFDII
-272 SGELDY
+272 TGELSM
-278 GSDSDI
+278 G
-284 NNDFENPNIL
+284 FENPNIL
-294 QAVSRVR
+294 QVVERVK

-308 HPDDFDLFSLNRAG
+308 YPDDFDLFSLNRAG
-322 DLVSLRRS
+322 ELVSLRRS

-340 NLQPTQENLDVVLKK
+340 NLQTTKENLDVFLKK